1 MAATSLF
8 ISNSCSPHLFSQRK
22 QTLSSKSYLH
32 GCPTSIPLSSSSTCF
47 TTHKLHYCYAPKT
60 SSLKSY
66 NFTKILAP
74 PVKGVESSILQS
86 SQDEEPSAAAIVD
99 SFYAAINRKDFTL
112 LSNLLAEDCILHRTL
127 FSEPFEGKE
136 RVMKLIRDS
145 VDPMDS
151 ETRFVIDETIEGT
164 PNKVGKIWHLEQK
177 RADFIFDR
185 GFSFHSCKSYQGK
198 LLISDIEVFIN
209 SIQLDILYS
218 AINEVLTLLICVQ
231 ITDFC
236 GGLHKKNRGS
246 CDTHKSSKTGF
257 YEGPKRSNGGFYE
270 GPKRSNEGVSIST
283 YKNGNKK
290 QATCP

>member
-218 AINEVLTLLICVQ
+218 AINETFAEAFI
-231 ITDFC
+231 
-236 GGLHKKNRGS
+236 KKI
-246 CDTHKSSKTGF
+246 
-257 YEGPKRSNGGFYE
+257 EGPVILIRA
-270 GPKRSNEGVSIST
+270 V
-283 YKNGNKK
+283 K
-290 QATCP
+290 QASMKALKEVMEASTKVLKEVMKLIITPLRKIYFE